1 MSAMALASRSGHW
14 RTRAINSWE
23 HRSHPNRMR
32 LRHDR
37 GVDRTELAALLRHAR
52 GRVRPEDVGLPA
64 GPRRQVPG
72 LRREEVAQLAGV
84 SVDYVVRLEQGR
96 GPHPSSSVLA
106 ALARALRLNDEDRTL
121 LFQFA
126 GAAPPQEGR
135 IDMVVRP
142 SVLRLLDRM
151 ADLPALVLSAKAD
164 LLAWNSMA
172 AALLG
177 DFSTWPPA
185 QRNII
190 WQRFLGTERGRV
202 AITPAEADN
211 AAAFSVA
218 ALRGARA
225 RYPDDPG
232 LLRLISELRS
242 RSPRFEQLWTARL
255 SGQWRSATKTIDHP
269 EFGMLRLDCDTLLV
283 PDTDQAVVVYSAA
296 PGTREASALELL
308 RVTGTE
314 RFPVAE
320 SAD

>member
-1 MSAMALASRSGHW
+1 M
-14 RTRAINSWE
+14 
-23 HRSHPNRMR
+23 
-32 LRHDR
+32 
-37 GVDRTELAALLRHAR
+37 DRTELAALLRQAR
-52 GRVRPEDVGLPA
+52 DRVRPGDAGLPA
-64 GPRRQVPG
+64 GARRQVPG

-96 GPHPSSSVLA
+96 GPRPSTSVLA

-126 GAAPPQEGR
+126 GAALPQQGR

-164 LLAWNSMA
+164 VLAWNPMA
-172 AALLG
+172 TALLG
-177 DFSTWPPA
+177 DLSAWPPA

-202 AITPAEADN
+202 AMTPAEADN
-211 AAAFSVA
+211 AASFSVA
-218 ALRGARA
+218 CLRSARA

-232 LLRLISELRS
+232 LLRLVSELRS
-242 RSPRFEQLWTARL
+242 RSPRFEQLWAARR

-269 EFGMLRLDCDTLLV
+269 DVGSLRLDCDTLLV

-308 RVTGTE
+308 RVTGTQ
-314 RFPVAE
+314 RFPAAE
-320 SAD
+320 PSG

>member
-1 MSAMALASRSGHW
+1 M
-14 RTRAINSWE
+14 
-23 HRSHPNRMR
+23 
-32 LRHDR
+32 
-37 GVDRTELAALLRHAR
+37 DRTELAALLKQAR
-52 GRVRPEDVGLPA
+52 DRVRPGDVGLPA

-84 SVDYVVRLEQGR
+84 SVDYIVRMEQGR
-96 GPHPSSSVLA
+96 GPRPSSSVLA
-106 ALARALRLNDEDRTL
+106 ALARALRLNDEDRAL

-126 GAAPPQEGR
+126 GAAPPQQGR
-135 IDMVVRP
+135 IDMEVRP

-164 LLAWNSMA
+164 VLAWNPMA

-177 DFSTWPPA
+177 DFSAWPPA

-190 WQRFLGTERGRV
+190 WQRFLGTEPGRV
-202 AITPAEADN
+202 AMTPAEADN
-211 AAAFSVA
+211 AASFSVA
-218 ALRGARA
+218 DLRGARA

-242 RSPRFEQLWTARL
+242 RSPRFEQLWTARR

-269 EFGMLRLDCDTLLV
+269 DFGSLRLDCDTLLV

-296 PGTREASALELL
+296 PGSREASALEVL
-308 RVTGTE
+308 RVTGPRT
-314 RFPVAE
+314 FPTTKP
-320 SAD
+320 SG

>member
-1 MSAMALASRSGHW
+1 M
-14 RTRAINSWE
+14 
-23 HRSHPNRMR
+23 
-32 LRHDR
+32 
-37 GVDRTELAALLRHAR
+37 DRTELAALLRQAR
-52 GRVRPEDVGLPA
+52 DRVRPGDVGLPA
-64 GPRRQVPG
+64 GSRRQVPG

-96 GPHPSSSVLA
+96 GPRPSSSVLA

-135 IDMVVRP
+135 IEMVVRP

-164 LLAWNSMA
+164 VLAWNSMA

-177 DFSTWPPA
+177 DFTAWPPA
-185 QRNII
+185 QRNVI
-190 WQRFLGTERGRV
+190 WQRFLGTDRGRV
-202 AITPAEADN
+202 AMTPAEADY
-211 AAAFSVA
+211 AAIFSVA
-218 ALRGARA
+218 SLRSARA

-242 RSPRFEQLWTARL
+242 RSPRFEQLWNERR
-255 SGQWRSATKTIDHP
+255 SGQWRSASKTVDHP
-269 EFGMLRLDCDTLLV
+269 EFGPLRLECDTLLV

-296 PGTREASALELL
+296 PGSREASALDLL
-308 RVTGTE
+308 RVTGTQQ
-314 RFPVAE
+314 FTVAE
-320 SAD
+320 PSG